1 MTKNYTIIRLNH
13 NNKNRCEYVVTNE
26 KGEIKDSIKHGN
38 LNDIS
43 DQEKNNTVIIML
55 PGEEILSKSL
65 ILPIKSNA
73 KLKQAIPFALEDDI
87 ASDINGCHFA
97 FKKSEID
104 ESIIVNVIDRKLF
117 KNYLNQLKEINIS
130 PSFVVSENSCVYKT
144 EDTINLI
151 IEDAKSH
158 GRCGYKEPYT
168 LDIMDLT
175 NIIKALESN
184 NNINHLQIS
193 LSKNNDSLVKQISGL
208 ADTYKSVDTKILS
221 KGAFQEFIKNYFV
234 QNHINLLQGDFKP
247 KIKYE
252 KVFKPWRKSAV
263 LAIFL
268 LLSLIINNVLTTNK
282 LVNYEADLSAYFLNE
297 YKYFYNNAR
306 NVDDPIRIVNSIKNG
321 AQLNMNNSI
330 FLNGLNIISES
341 VAKENNVQLSSIS
354 YTDNRFNLRV
364 LTSTLTSLDSLIT
377 NINTNSSLNA
387 IIQSTNQ
394 SDNKVESRI
403 EIQVNL

>member
-1 MTKNYTIIRLNH
+1 MTKNYTIIRLFH
-13 NNKNRCEYVVTNE
+13 NNESRCEYVVANE
-26 KGEIKDSIKHGN
+26 KGEIKDSIKYGDFN
-38 LNDIS
+38 GIP
-43 DQEKNNTVIIML
+43 DQLKNNTVIIML

-65 ILPIKSNA
+65 TLPIKSNA

-87 ASDINGCHFA
+87 ASDINDCHFA

-104 ESIIVNVIDRKLF
+104 ESIIVNVINRKLF

-130 PSFVVSENSCVYKT
+130 PSFVVSENSCVSMT

-151 IEDAKSH
+151 IEDAKAH
-158 GRCGYKEPYT
+158 GRCGFKEPYT
-168 LDIMDLT
+168 LDIMELT
-175 NIIKALESN
+175 AIIKVLES

-193 LSKNNDSLVKQISGL
+193 LSKNNDSLIKQIRGL

-234 QNHINLLQGDFKP
+234 QDHINLLQGDFKP
-247 KIKYE
+247 KIKFE
-252 KVFKPWRKSAV
+252 KVFKPWRKSAA

-297 YKYFYNNAR
+297 YKYFYNSAP
-306 NVDDPIRIVNSIKNG
+306 NVDDPVRIVNSIKNG

-330 FLNGLNIISES
+330 FLNGLNLISES

-354 YTDNRFNLRV
+354 FDDNRFNLRV
-364 LTSTLTSLDSLIT
+364 FTLTLTSLDSLIT
-377 NINTNSSLNA
+377 NINSNNSLNA
-387 IIQSTNQ
+387 IIQTTNQ
-394 SDNKVESRI
+394 SDSKVESRI
-403 EIQVNL
+403 QIQVNL

>member
-13 NNKNRCEYVVTNE
+13 NNKNRGEYVVTNE

-65 ILPIKSNA
+65 ILPIKSKA
-73 KLKQAIPFALEDDI
+73 KLKQAIPFAMEDDI
-87 ASDINGCHFA
+87 ARDINDCHFA
-97 FKKSEID
+97 FEKSEID

-151 IEDAKSH
+151 IEDAKAH
-158 GRCGYKEPYT
+158 GRCEFKEPYT
-168 LDIMDLT
+168 LDIMDLS

-193 LSKNNDSLVKQISGL
+193 LSKNNDSLVKQISEL

-234 QNHINLLQGDFKP
+234 QDHVNLLQGDFKP
-247 KIKYE
+247 KIKFE
-252 KVFKPWRKSAV
+252 KVFKPWRTS
-263 LAIFL
+263 LALSTFL
-268 LLSLIINNVLTTNK
+268 LLSLLINNVLNMNK

-354 YTDNRFNLRV
+354 FTDNRFNLRL

-377 NINTNSSLNA
+377 NINTNGSLNA
-387 IIQSTNQ
+387 IIQTTNQ

>member
-13 NNKNRCEYVVTNE
+13 NNKNRCEYVIANE

-65 ILPIKSNA
+65 ILPIKSYA

-87 ASDINGCHFA
+87 ASDIDDCHFA
-97 FKKSEID
+97 FEKSEID
-104 ESIIVNVIDRKLF
+104 ESIIVNVIGRKLF

-130 PSFVVSENSCVYKT
+130 PSFVVSENSCIYKT

-151 IEDAKSH
+151 IEDAKAH

-168 LDIMDLT
+168 LDIMDLS

-184 NNINHLQIS
+184 NNIKHLQIS
-193 LSKNNDSLVKQISGL
+193 LSKNNDSIVKQISEL

-234 QNHINLLQGDFKP
+234 QDHINLLQGDFKP
-247 KIKYE
+247 KIKFE
-252 KVFKPWRKSAV
+252 KVLKPWRKSTA

-268 LLSLIINNVLTTNK
+268 LLSLLINNVLTTNK
-282 LVNYEADLSAYFLNE
+282 LVNYEANLSAYFLNE
-297 YKYFYNNAR
+297 YKYFYSNAR

-330 FLNGLNIISES
+330 FLNGLDIISES
-341 VAKENNVQLSSIS
+341 VAKESNVQLSSLS
-354 YTDNRFNLRV
+354 FTDNRFNLRV

-387 IIQSTNQ
+387 IIQTTNQ

>member
-1 MTKNYTIIRLNH
+1 MTKNFTIIRLNH
-13 NNKNRCEYVVTNE
+13 NNKNRCEFVVANE

-38 LNDIS
+38 LNDIP
-43 DQEKNNTVIIML
+43 DHLKNNTVIIML

-87 ASDINGCHFA
+87 ASDINDCHFA
-97 FKKSEID
+97 FEKSEID

-168 LDIMDLT
+168 LDIMDLS

>member
-13 NNKNRCEYVVTNE
+13 NNKNRCEYVVANE
-26 KGEIKDSIKHGN
+26 KGEIKDLIKHGN

-73 KLKQAIPFALEDDI
+73 KLKQAIPFAMEDDI
-87 ASDINGCHFA
+87 ASDINDCHFA
-97 FKKSEID
+97 FEKSEID

-151 IEDAKSH
+151 IEDAKAH
-158 GRCGYKEPYT
+158 GRCGFKEPYT

-184 NNINHLQIS
+184 NNNHIQIS
-193 LSKNNDSLVKQISGL
+193 LSKNNDSLIKQISGL
-208 ADTYKSVDTKILS
+208 TDTYKSVDTKILS

-234 QNHINLLQGDFKP
+234 QDHINLLQGDFKP
-247 KIKYE
+247 KIKFE
-252 KVFKPWRKSAV
+252 KVFKPWKKSAV

-268 LLSLIINNVLTTNK
+268 LLSLSINNVLTTNK
-282 LVNYEADLSAYFLNE
+282 LINYEADLSAYFLNE
-297 YKYFYNNAR
+297 YKYFFNNAR
-306 NVDDPIRIVNSIKNG
+306 NVDDPIRIVDSIKNG

-341 VAKENNVQLSSIS
+341 VAKENNVQLSSINF
-354 YTDNRFNLRV
+354 TDNRFNLRV

-377 NINTNSSLNA
+377 SINTNGSLNA
-387 IIQSTNQ
+387 IIQTTNQ

>member
-26 KGEIKDSIKHGN
+26 KGEIKDSIKHGD

-87 ASDINGCHFA
+87 ASDIDDCHFA
-97 FKKSEID
+97 FEKSEID

-151 IEDAKSH
+151 IEDAKAH

-168 LDIMDLT
+168 LDIMDLS

-193 LSKNNDSLVKQISGL
+193 LSKNNDSIVKQISEL

-234 QNHINLLQGDFKP
+234 QDHVNLLQGNFKP
-247 KIKYE
+247 EIKFE
-252 KVFKPWRKSAV
+252 KVFKPWRAPAA
-263 LAIFL
+263 LATIL
-268 LLSLIINNVLTTNK
+268 LLSLLINNVLNMNK

-306 NVDDPIRIVNSIKNG
+306 NVNDPIKIVNSIKNG

-341 VAKENNVQLSSIS
+341 VAKENNVQLSSINFS
-354 YTDNRFNLRV
+354 DNRFNLRL

-377 NINTNSSLNA
+377 NINTNGSLNA
-387 IIQSTNQ
+387 IIQTTNQ

>member
-168 LDIMDLT
+168 LDIMDLS

-341 VAKENNVQLSSIS
+341 VAKENNVQLSSINF
-354 YTDNRFNLRV
+354 TDNRFNLRL

-377 NINTNSSLNA
+377 NINTNGSLNA
-387 IIQSTNQ
+387 IIQTTNQ

>member
-13 NNKNRCEYVVTNE
+13 NNKNRCEYVVANE
-26 KGEIKDSIKHGN
+26 KGEIKDSIKHGD

-87 ASDINGCHFA
+87 ASDIDDCHFA

-151 IEDAKSH
+151 IEDAKAH

-168 LDIMDLT
+168 LDIMDLS
-175 NIIKALESN
+175 NIIKALERN

-193 LSKNNDSLVKQISGL
+193 LSKNNDSIVKQISEL

-234 QNHINLLQGDFKP
+234 QDHVNLLQGDFKP
-247 KIKYE
+247 KIKFE
-252 KVFKPWRKSAV
+252 KVFKPWRTSAA
-263 LAIFL
+263 LATFL
-268 LLSLIINNVLTTNK
+268 LLSLLINNVLNMNK

-297 YKYFYNNAR
+297 YKYFNNNAR

-341 VAKENNVQLSSIS
+341 VAKENNVQLSSINFS
-354 YTDNRFNLRV
+354 DNRFNLRL

-377 NINTNSSLNA
+377 NINTNGSLNA
-387 IIQSTNQ
+387 IIQTTNQ
-394 SDNKVESRI
+394 SGNKVESRI

>member
-13 NNKNRCEYVVTNE
+13 NNKNRCEYVVANE

-65 ILPIKSNA
+65 ILPIKSYA

-87 ASDINGCHFA
+87 ASDIDDCHFA
-97 FKKSEID
+97 FEKSEID

-117 KNYLNQLKEINIS
+117 KKYLNQLKEINIS

-151 IEDAKSH
+151 IEDAKAH

-168 LDIMDLT
+168 LDIMDLSI
-175 NIIKALESN
+175 IIKALESN

-208 ADTYKSVDTKILS
+208 TDTYKNVDTKILS
-221 KGAFQEFIKNYFV
+221 KGAFQEFIKNYFAQDHV
-234 QNHINLLQGDFKP
+234 NLLQGDFKP
-247 KIKYE
+247 KIKFE
-252 KVFKPWRKSAV
+252 QVFKPWKKSAA
-263 LAIFL
+263 LATFF
-268 LLSLIINNVLTTNK
+268 LLSLLINNVLNMNK

-306 NVDDPIRIVNSIKNG
+306 NVDDPIKIVNSIKNG
-321 AQLNMNNSI
+321 AQLDMNNSV

-341 VAKENNVQLSSIS
+341 IEKENNVQLSSINF
-354 YTDNRFNLRV
+354 TDNRFNLRL

-377 NINTNSSLNA
+377 NINTNGSLNA
-387 IIQSTNQ
+387 IIQTTNQ

>member
-1 MTKNYTIIRLNH
+1 MTKNYTIIRLFH
-13 NNKNRCEYVVTNE
+13 NNESRCEYVVANE
-26 KGEIKDSIKHGN
+26 KGEIKDSIKYGDFN
-38 LNDIS
+38 GIP
-43 DQEKNNTVIIML
+43 DQLKNNTVIIML

-65 ILPIKSNA
+65 TLPIKSNA

-87 ASDINGCHFA
+87 ASDINDCHFA

-104 ESIIVNVIDRKLF
+104 ESIIVNVINRKLF

-130 PSFVVSENSCVYKT
+130 PSFVVSENSCVSMT

-151 IEDAKSH
+151 IEDAKAH
-158 GRCGYKEPYT
+158 GRCGFKEPYT
-168 LDIMDLT
+168 LDIMELT
-175 NIIKALESN
+175 AIIKVLES

-193 LSKNNDSLVKQISGL
+193 LSKNNDSLIKQIRGL

-234 QNHINLLQGDFKP
+234 QDQINLLQGDFKP
-247 KIKYE
+247 KIKFE
-252 KVFKPWRKSAV
+252 KVFKPWRKSAA

-297 YKYFYNNAR
+297 YKYFYNSAP
-306 NVDDPIRIVNSIKNG
+306 NVDDPVRIVNSIKNG

-330 FLNGLNIISES
+330 FLNGLNLISES

-354 YTDNRFNLRV
+354 FDDNRFNLRV
-364 LTSTLTSLDSLIT
+364 FTLTLTSLDSLIT
-377 NINTNSSLNA
+377 NINSNNSLNA
-387 IIQSTNQ
+387 IIQTTNQ
-394 SDNKVESRI
+394 SDSKVESRI
-403 EIQVNL
+403 QIQVNL

>member
-1 MTKNYTIIRLNH
+1 MTKNFTIIRLNH
-13 NNKNRCEYVVTNE
+13 NNKNRCEFVVANE

-38 LNDIS
+38 LNDIP
-43 DQEKNNTVIIML
+43 DHLKNNTVIIML

-87 ASDINGCHFA
+87 ASDINDCHFA
-97 FKKSEID
+97 FEKSEID

-151 IEDAKSH
+151 IEDEKAH
-158 GRCGYKEPYT
+158 GRCGFKEPYT

-297 YKYFYNNAR
+297 YKYFYKNAR

>member
-1 MTKNYTIIRLNH
+1 
-13 NNKNRCEYVVTNE
+13 
-26 KGEIKDSIKHGN
+26 
-38 LNDIS
+38 
-43 DQEKNNTVIIML
+43 ML

-65 ILPIKSNA
+65 ILPIKSNS

-87 ASDINGCHFA
+87 ASDIDDCHFA
-97 FKKSEID
+97 FEKSEID

-117 KNYLNQLKEINIS
+117 KKYLNQLKEINIS

-151 IEDAKSH
+151 IDDAKAH
-158 GRCGYKEPYT
+158 GRYGYKEPYT
-168 LDIMDLT
+168 LDIMDLSNT
-175 NIIKALESN
+175 IKALESN

-193 LSKNNDSLVKQISGL
+193 LSKNNDSLVKQISEL

-234 QNHINLLQGDFKP
+234 QDHVNLLQGDFKP
-247 KIKYE
+247 KIKFE
-252 KVFKPWRKSAV
+252 KVFKPWRTSAA
-263 LAIFL
+263 LATFL
-268 LLSLIINNVLTTNK
+268 LLSLLINNVLNMNK

-330 FLNGLNIISES
+330 FLYGLNLISES
-341 VAKENNVQLSSIS
+341 VAKENNAQLSSIS
-354 YTDNRFNLRV
+354 FNDNRFNLRV

-377 NINTNSSLNA
+377 NIRRASSLKDAKYNS
-387 IIQSTNQ
+387 IF
-394 SDNKVESRI
+394 
-403 EIQVNL
+403 

>member
-97 FKKSEID
+97 FEKSEID

-151 IEDAKSH
+151 IEDEKAH
-158 GRCGYKEPYT
+158 GRCGFKEPYT
-168 LDIMDLT
+168 LDIMDLS

>member
-13 NNKNRCEYVVTNE
+13 NNKNRCEYVVANE
-26 KGEIKDSIKHGN
+26 KGEIKDLIKHGN

-55 PGEEILSKSL
+55 PGQEILSKSL

-73 KLKQAIPFALEDDI
+73 KLKQAIPFAMEDDI
-87 ASDINGCHFA
+87 ASDINDCHFA
-97 FKKSEID
+97 FEKSEID

-151 IEDAKSH
+151 IEDAKAH
-158 GRCGYKEPYT
+158 GRCGFKEPYT

-184 NNINHLQIS
+184 NNNHIQIS
-193 LSKNNDSLVKQISGL
+193 LSKNNDSLIKQISGL
-208 ADTYKSVDTKILS
+208 TDTYKSVDTKILS

-234 QNHINLLQGDFKP
+234 QDHINLLQGDFKP
-247 KIKYE
+247 KIKFE
-252 KVFKPWRKSAV
+252 KVFKPWKKSAV

-268 LLSLIINNVLTTNK
+268 LLSLSINNVLTTNK
-282 LVNYEADLSAYFLNE
+282 LINYEADLSAYFLNE
-297 YKYFYNNAR
+297 YKYFFNNAR

-341 VAKENNVQLSSIS
+341 VAKENNVQLSSINF
-354 YTDNRFNLRV
+354 TDNRFNLRV

-377 NINTNSSLNA
+377 SINTNGSLNA
-387 IIQSTNQ
+387 IIQTTNQ

>member
-13 NNKNRCEYVVTNE
+13 NNKNRCEYVVAND

-73 KLKQAIPFALEDDI
+73 KLKQAIPFAMEDDI
-87 ASDINGCHFA
+87 ASDINDCHFA
-97 FKKSEID
+97 FEKSEID
-104 ESIIVNVIDRKLF
+104 ESIIVNVIDKKLF
-117 KNYLNQLKEINIS
+117 KNYLNRLKEIKIS

-151 IEDAKSH
+151 IEDAKAH
-158 GRCGYKEPYT
+158 GRCGFKEPYT

-175 NIIKALESN
+175 DIIKALESN

-208 ADTYKSVDTKILS
+208 ADNYKSVDTKILS

-234 QNHINLLQGDFKP
+234 QDHINLLQGDFKP
-247 KIKYE
+247 KIKFE
-252 KVFKPWRKSAV
+252 KVLKPWRKSAA

-268 LLSLIINNVLTTNK
+268 LLSLLINNVLTTNK
-282 LVNYEADLSAYFLNE
+282 LVNYESNLSAYFLNE
-297 YKYFYNNAR
+297 YKYFYSNAR

-330 FLNGLNIISES
+330 FLNGLDIISES
-341 VAKENNVQLSSIS
+341 VAKESNVQLSSLS
-354 YTDNRFNLRV
+354 FTDNRFNLRV

-387 IIQSTNQ
+387 IIQTTNQ